1 MDCITASPQFP
12 QQLWWSQ
19 QSKAVVG
26 KPVKVLL
33 KYSLWAQ
40 LTVMPNKSSHTKG
53 HLGFLLCFLLKLFII
68 LHFTFRSM
76 IHFRLIFMKGERS
89 LSRFIFFCMWM
100 SSCSSTI
107 YGRDYFA
114 QLYCLCSYSKDQLT
128 IWGSISGLSSLFHL
142 SIFLFFSF
150 IHQYHTVLI
159 TAAL

>member
-1 MDCITASPQFP
+1 MHY
-12 QQLWWSQ
+12 
-19 QSKAVVG
+19 VVG
-26 KPVKVLL
+26 VVSKKAPPYPRSSRFSPMLSSRSFIVL
-33 KYSLWAQ
+33 
-40 LTVMPNKSSHTKG
+40 
-53 HLGFLLCFLLKLFII
+53 C
-68 LHFTFRSM
+68 FTFRSM
-76 IHFRLIFMKGERS
+76 IHFELIFVKGIRS
-89 LSRFIFFCMWM
+89 VSRFIFFCMWM